1 MVCEIDH
8 PVAGKLHTV
17 GAPFKWSAMHGDV
30 RMAPPMLGADTD
42 AVLKDVLGYAPEA
55 IAALRAEKAI

>member
-1 MVCEIDH
+1 
-8 PVAGKLHTV
+8 
-17 GAPFKWSAMHGDV
+17 
-30 RMAPPMLGADTD
+30 MAPPMLGADTE